1 MLNIIKNTI
10 NRVFAS
16 GVDSDASAF
25 ITATGLS
32 GTTQKSAITTLVK
45 DLKASGLWSKMK
57 AVYPMITDN
66 YNTRSYSEDFTNAYW
81 LKYNSTVTGN
91 TAVAPNGTLT
101 ADSLIE
107 DTSNNAHSIYLNETI
122 PTNTQYTSSIYVK
135 YGTRRYFQL
144 SVTPTTSDWAACVFD
159 LIDGVFTKTQSSGG
173 VTATYASS
181 SVGNGWYRVSI
192 TWTTTVGGFSSPI
205 TSGLVDIPNPTLGA
219 FAGYSYIGN
228 NSFVYIWGAQ
238 TQLGTLST
246 YQPILTTPSAFMAS
260 QMKYNLK
267 DARDLDAAFRLT
279 WSGGWTYS
287 ATGATPNGTNAYAD
301 TKLNALSNLT
311 LANSHFSYYSRTN
324 VQNDAFVGLTASA
337 ANNGLQLYL
346 RGVYYTDQ
354 IQAIIGDSNASNI
367 IQVANTNSTGLFT
380 INRNSTSNAN
390 LFKNN
395 SKIGSTTYTVSGNYV
410 NNTIYLASRNS
421 GGSPNTYDTRQIAF
435 ISIGDGLTDQDTLL
449 LNQIVEKYQV
459 ALSRGVQAAQS
470 FYYNSAYSNEANTY
484 LYSTQITGTTQVS
497 AINTLINGLKANNL
511 WAKMKAVY
519 PFVTDYRNLLSYTE
533 DFSNGFWNKF
543 NSTVTANTIIAPNGT
558 LTADTLQENTTNT
571 EHNVR
576 TDLNGLIPSETYTYS
591 NYVKYNDRRYMR
603 IQVFYNGGIYPN
615 YAATF
620 DILNGVFVSQFG
632 VSGATIIGSS
642 ITADNNGWYRITV
655 SGQLGAFSSNIAV
668 QTNLLNDSLAQVYT
682 GTSKSTYIWGAQF
695 ELGSSATAYQPVLA
709 ANSSSTFMSS
719 QMKFNLVNPQDSD
732 AAFRLAFSGGWT
744 YSTNGAQ
751 PNGTNGYADTKL
763 GQTAAGMF
771 ANSHLSFYSR
781 TNSTT
786 ATSQVEMGVGA
797 TVGGTFTNLLMRL
810 DTTTNYIGGS
820 VGSRNALSTSAN
832 SNGYVIVN
840 ALTAAA
846 KAFKNGALI
855 ATDTATQTGALN
867 TLPIY
872 IGCQNNNS
880 IAGQFSSRQ
889 AAFASIGDGLSDA
902 EAAVLYQLIQQYQ
915 TDLSRQV

>member
-1 MLNIIKNTI
+1 MLNLIRNTVS
-10 NRVFAS
+10 NFRLTKAKQ
-16 GVDSDASAF
+16 DANNFLAAAG
-25 ITATGLS
+25 ITGQVQS
-32 GTTQKSAITTLVK
+32 QAIYNLVN
-45 DLKASGLWSKMK
+45 DLQASGLWSKMK
-57 AVYPMITDN
+57 AVYPMVTDN
-66 YNTRSYSEDFTNAYW
+66 RNIFSYTEDFTNAAW
-81 LKYNSTVTGN
+81 QKSGISAAGDTT
-91 TAVAPNGTLT
+91 TAPNGTLT
-101 ADSLIE
+101 ADTIQNGSTSGYMRQVNLIL
-107 DTSNNAHSIYLNETI
+107 SSG
-122 PTNTQYTSSIYVK
+122 QYTQSA
-135 YGTRRYFQL
+135 YFKKNNNDW
-144 SVTPTTSDWAACVFD
+144 VAVYTSDGGPNYAIAYFN
-159 LIDGVFTKTQSSGG
+159 INTGVVGTVSANGTFS
-173 VTATYASS
+173 AASS
-181 SVGNGWYRVSI
+181 SIQNVGGGWYRCSL
-192 TWTTTVGGFSSPI
+192 TFTKPTTASTDVATNIPDADNTFSRTI
-205 TSGLVDIPNPTLGA
+205 GQNA
-219 FAGYSYIGN
+219 F
-228 NSFVYIWGAQ
+228 IWGAQ
-238 TQLGTLST
+238 VESGTLST
-246 YQPILTTPSAFMAS
+246 YQPILTTPAAFMAS

-301 TKLNALSNLT
+301 TKLVPSSVLNNANDGHL
-311 LANSHFSYYSRTN
+311 SYYSRTQSTGN
-324 VQNDAFVGLTASA
+324 YVDIGTQNGASSFDLLISYA
-337 ANNGLQLYL
+337 GTLAGACINML
-346 RGVYYTDQ
+346 
-354 IQAIIGDSNASNI
+354 DSNLFSYTGA
-367 IQVANTNSTGLFT
+367 TTGLF
-380 INRNSTSNAN
+380 
-390 LFKNN
+390 
-395 SKIGSTTYTVSGNYV
+395 IGSQNNTPNIRKFFRNNILTQTQTVSQNEQP
-410 NNTIYLASRNS
+410 TTA
-421 GGSPNTYDTRQIAF
+421 
-435 ISIGDGLTDQDTLL
+435 ISIGARGPANNNFYTNRQCAFASIGNGLSDNDALL
-449 LNQIVEKYQV
+449 FNQIVEKYQV

-519 PFVTDYRNLLSYTE
+519 PFVTDYRNLLGYTE
-533 DFSNGFWNKF
+533 DFTNAFWNKF

-695 ELGSSATAYQPVLA
+695 ELGSSATTYQPVLA

-763 GQTAAGMF
+763 IPSASLSTSS
-771 ANSHLSFYSR
+771 SHLSFYSR
-781 TNSTT
+781 TNSPSGSYNGYEIARTHYALLT
-786 ATSQVEMGVGA
+786 QFNGNKFYANLETGGVYNGVYTS
-797 TVGGTFTNLLMRL
+797 TNGLGHFIASRINN
-810 DTTTNYIGGS
+810 TTTQG
-820 VGSRNALSTSAN
+820 
-832 SNGYVIVN
+832 
-840 ALTAAA
+840 
-846 KAFKNGALI
+846 FKNGSKVIDVSQVSTL
-855 ATDTATQTGALN
+855 ATN
-867 TLPIY
+867 TLLISFNGASNY
-872 IGCQNNNS
+872 SDKQT
-880 IAGQFSSRQ
+880 
-889 AAFASIGDGLSDA
+889 AFASIGDGLTDA
-902 EAAVLYQLIQQYQ
+902 EAALLYQLVQEYQ
-915 TDLSRQV
+915 TTLNRSVV